1 MFISM
6 KNCTKIGLKLNKQKG
21 VFEVVAKSREAARQ
35 KVIQYCRMVM
45 SGNVHSTLTNEK
57 VNLAFSIH
65 SKVRTRQITI
75 QEEQTEQRTPSEKHL
90 VTFDSELRQLKSN
103 KKPS

>member
-21 VFEVVAKSREAARQ
+21 VFEVVAESREAARQ

-45 SGNVHSTLTNEK
+45 SGKRSQHPD
-57 VNLAFSIH
+57 
-65 SKVRTRQITI
+65 R
-75 QEEQTEQRTPSEKHL
+75 
-90 VTFDSELRQLKSN
+90 
-103 KKPS
+103 